1 MYNMDRMYNLQS
13 IQQTWKLYLDL
24 KKDLQEFIT
33 TTTHRNF
40 WLEHYSQKYFN
51 KKSKKCF

>member
-1 MYNMDRMYNLQS
+1 MDRMYNLQS

-40 WLEHYSQKYFN
+40 WLEHYNQKYFN